1 MMTIDSAFIA
11 TGFVDTRHRMGRLN
25 QESIATAAAVA
36 AADVA
41 MLATMGRA
49 VAFLAAA
56 LVLAY
61 VLWLDQPAIEP
72 RTVLP
77 AYLLA
82 VCAQGMHLVEE
93 YRAGFYREFPPIVGA
108 APWSARAFLIFK
120 VIWLAVFGLVALG
133 LAHRWRPAV
142 VVALFLALGGGVLNG
157 FAHVAL
163 AIRVGGYF
171 PGLYTAPL
179 VFVAGT
185 YLALRVLRR
194 SGAQVPAI

>member
-1 MMTIDSAFIA
+1 MA
-11 TGFVDTRHRMGRLN
+11 RLN
-25 QESIATAAAVA
+25 PESIATAATVA

-61 VLWLDQPAIEP
+61 VLSLEQRAMEP
-72 RTVLP
+72 RQVLP

-82 VCAQGMHLVEE
+82 VCAQSMHLVEE
-93 YRAGFYREFPPIVGA
+93 YRAGFYLEFPPILGA
-108 APWSARAFLIFK
+108 APWSATAFLIFN
-120 VIWLAVFGLVALG
+120 VTWLVVFGLVALG
-133 LAHRWRPAV
+133 VAHRWRPAAV
-142 VVALFLALGGGVLNG
+142 GALFLALGGGVLNG
-157 FAHVAL
+157 LAHVAL

-171 PGLYTAPL
+171 PGLYTAPV

-194 SGAQVPAI
+194 SGDPVPAI

>member
-1 MMTIDSAFIA
+1 MDS
-11 TGFVDTRHRMGRLN
+11 RHLKGRLN
-25 QESIATAAAVA
+25 PESIATAVAVV

-61 VLWLDQPAIEP
+61 LLWFDQRAIEP

-77 AYLLA
+77 PYVLA
-82 VCAQGMHLVEE
+82 ICAQGLHLVEE
-93 YRAGFYREFPPIVGA
+93 YRAGFYREFPAILGA
-108 APWSARAFLIFK
+108 TPWSATAFLIFN
-120 VIWLAVFGLVALG
+120 VTWLVVFGLVALG
-133 LAHRWRPAV
+133 LARRWRPAL

-157 FAHVAL
+157 LAHVAL

-194 SGAQVPAI
+194 PGAPVPAI